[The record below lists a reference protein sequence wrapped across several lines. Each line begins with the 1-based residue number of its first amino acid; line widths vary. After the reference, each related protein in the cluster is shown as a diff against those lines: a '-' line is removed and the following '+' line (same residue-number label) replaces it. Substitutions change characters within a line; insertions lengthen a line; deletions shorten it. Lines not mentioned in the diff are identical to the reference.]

1 MRANDPA
8 SIATEVITSAFECS
22 EGKQP
27 SSATPILR
35 EMERLHRREF
45 EEPEGL
51 RPARFE
57 AALGLIV
64 VTIFASAFA
73 SGAGWIRVIALLCEG
88 GALLFILWTSDVSR
102 RWRLWARIVLIFAVG
117 VAILATVFGSGE
129 TPVISTGLVGAF
141 MAIGAPI
148 AIVRRLAHE
157 KVVNLQVLA
166 GALCLYLLIGLFFT
180 FVYSILNAVDTQ
192 PLFVQQSGEASSAN
206 ITYFS
211 FVTLTTTGYGDY
223 TLRGDGPRMLAI
235 TEALLGQ
242 LYLVSAV
249 ALVVS
254 RFGLERATR
263 RGDPDS
269 AGGT

>member
-1 MRANDPA
+1 
-8 SIATEVITSAFECS
+8 
-22 EGKQP
+22 
-27 SSATPILR
+27 
-35 EMERLHRREF
+35 
-45 EEPEGL
+45 
-51 RPARFE
+51 
-57 AALGLIV
+57 
-64 VTIFASAFA
+64 
-73 SGAGWIRVIALLCEG
+73 
-88 GALLFILWTSDVSR
+88 
-102 RWRLWARIVLIFAVG
+102 
-117 VAILATVFGSGE
+117 
-129 TPVISTGLVGAF
+129 

-148 AIVRRLAHE
+148 AIVRRLSHE

-180 FVYSILNAVDTQ
+180 FVYSIINAVDTQ
-192 PLFVQQSGEASSAN
+192 PLFAQQASASSAN

-211 FVTLTTTGYGDY
+211 FVTLTTTGYGDL

-254 RFGLERATR
+254 RFGLERVTR

-269 AGGT
+269 TGGT

>member
-1 MRANDPA
+1 
-8 SIATEVITSAFECS
+8 
-22 EGKQP
+22 
-27 SSATPILR
+27 
-35 EMERLHRREF
+35 MERLRRREV
-45 EEPEGL
+45 EPRDGL
-51 RPARFE
+51 RPARFG
-57 AALGLIV
+57 AALGFIV
-64 VTIFASAFA
+64 LTIFASSFA
-73 SGAGWIRVIALLCEG
+73 SDAGWIRVIALLCEG
-88 GALLFILWTSDVSR
+88 AALLFILRTSDVHPG
-102 RWRLWARIVLIFAVG
+102 WLLWARIVLIVSVG
-117 VAILATVFGSGE
+117 VAILAITLGSGE

-148 AIVRRLAHE
+148 AIIRRLSHE

-180 FVYSILNAVDTQ
+180 FVYSIIDVAGTQ
-192 PLFVQQSGEASSAN
+192 PLFAQQPTASSAN

-211 FVTLTTTGYGDY
+211 FVTLTTTGYGDL

-254 RFGLERATR
+254 RFGLERTAR
-263 RGDPDS
+263 RRDSDSDPP
-269 AGGT
+269 GGT

>member
-1 MRANDPA
+1 
-8 SIATEVITSAFECS
+8 
-22 EGKQP
+22 
-27 SSATPILR
+27 
-35 EMERLHRREF
+35 MERLRGRESR
-45 EEPEGL
+45 EPEGL

-64 VTIFASAFA
+64 LTIYASAFA
-73 SGAGWIRVIALLCEG
+73 SDAGWIRVISLLCEG

-102 RWRLWARIVLIFAVG
+102 RWLLWARSVVIFAVA
-117 VAILATVFGSGE
+117 VAILATVFGSGK
-129 TPVISTGLVGAF
+129 TPVISTVLVGAF
-141 MAIGAPI
+141 VAIGAPI
-148 AIVRRLAHE
+148 AIVRRLGHE
-157 KVVNLQVLA
+157 KVVTVQVLA

-180 FVYSILNAVDTQ
+180 FVYSIINAVDSQ
-192 PLFVQQSGEASSAN
+192 PLFAQQSGEASSAN

-211 FVTLTTTGYGDY
+211 FVTLTTTGYGDL
-223 TLRGDGPRMLAI
+223 TLRENGTRMLAI

-254 RFGLERATR
+254 RFGLERVSR
-263 RGDPDS
+263 RGDPNS

>member
-1 MRANDPA
+1 
-8 SIATEVITSAFECS
+8 
-22 EGKQP
+22 
-27 SSATPILR
+27 
-35 EMERLHRREF
+35 MERLRRRESR
-45 EEPEGL
+45 EPEGL

-64 VTIFASAFA
+64 LTIYASAFA
-73 SGAGWIRVIALLCEG
+73 SDAGWIRVISLLCEG
-88 GALLFILWTSDVSR
+88 GALLFILWTADVSR
-102 RWRLWARIVLIFAVG
+102 RWRSWARIAVIFAVG
-117 VAILATVFGSGE
+117 VAILATVFGSGK

-148 AIVRRLAHE
+148 AIVRRLGHE
-157 KVVNLQVLA
+157 KVVTVQVLA

-180 FVYSILNAVDTQ
+180 FVYSIINAVDTQ
-192 PLFVQQSGEASSAN
+192 PLFAQQSGEASSAN

-211 FVTLTTTGYGDY
+211 YVTLTTTGYGDL
-223 TLRGDGPRMLAI
+223 TLRGNGPRMLAI

-254 RFGLERATR
+254 RFGLERVGR
-263 RGDPDS
+263 RGDPNS

>member
-1 MRANDPA
+1 
-8 SIATEVITSAFECS
+8 
-22 EGKQP
+22 
-27 SSATPILR
+27 
-35 EMERLHRREF
+35 MERLRRREF
-45 EEPEGL
+45 QEPEGL

-64 VTIFASAFA
+64 LTIFASAFA
-73 SGAGWIRVIALLCEG
+73 SDAGWVRVISLLCEG

-102 RWRLWARIVLIFAVG
+102 RWLLWAQIVLIFAVG
-117 VAILATVFGSGE
+117 VAILATVFGSGK

-148 AIVRRLAHE
+148 AIVRRLALE

-180 FVYSILNAVDTQ
+180 FVYSIINAVDTQ
-192 PLFVQQSGEASSAN
+192 PLFAQQSGEASSAN

-211 FVTLTTTGYGDY
+211 FVTLTTTGYGDL
-223 TLRGDGPRMLAI
+223 TLRGNGPRMLAI

-254 RFGLERATR
+254 RFGLERPTR
-263 RGDPDS
+263 RGDPNS

>member
-1 MRANDPA
+1 
-8 SIATEVITSAFECS
+8 
-22 EGKQP
+22 
-27 SSATPILR
+27 
-35 EMERLHRREF
+35 MERPRRREF
-45 EEPEGL
+45 ERREGL
-51 RPARFE
+51 RPARFG

-64 VTIFASAFA
+64 LTIFASSFA
-73 SGAGWIRVIALLCEG
+73 SDAGWIRVTALLCEG
-88 GALLFILWTSDVSR
+88 AALLFILWTTDVHP
-102 RWRLWARIVLIFAVG
+102 RWLLWARIVVVVSVA
-117 VAILATVFGSGE
+117 VAILATAIGSGD

-148 AIVRRLAHE
+148 AIIRRLADE

-180 FVYSILNAVDTQ
+180 FVYGIINAVDTQ

-211 FVTLTTTGYGDY
+211 FVTLTTTGYGDL
-223 TLRGDGPRMLAI
+223 TLRGDAPRLLAV
-235 TEALLGQ
+235 TEALFGQ

-254 RFGLERATR
+254 RLGMERATR
-263 RGDPDS
+263 RGDSDPAD
-269 AGGT
+269 GT

>member
-1 MRANDPA
+1 
-8 SIATEVITSAFECS
+8 
-22 EGKQP
+22 
-27 SSATPILR
+27 
-35 EMERLHRREF
+35 MERLHRGEI
-45 EEPEGL
+45 EEREGL

-64 VTIFASAFA
+64 LTIFASAFA
-73 SGAGWIRVIALLCEG
+73 SDAGWIRVIALLCEG
-88 GALLFILWTSDVSR
+88 GALLFILWTSDVSH

-117 VAILATVFGSGE
+117 VAILATLFGSGT

-180 FVYSILNAVDTQ
+180 FVYSIINAADTQ
-192 PLFVQQSGEASSAN
+192 PLFVQQASASSAN

-211 FVTLTTTGYGDY
+211 FVTLTTTGYGDL

-254 RFGLERATR
+254 RFGLERVTR

>member
-1 MRANDPA
+1 
-8 SIATEVITSAFECS
+8 
-22 EGKQP
+22 
-27 SSATPILR
+27 
-35 EMERLHRREF
+35 MERLRRRDF
-45 EEPEGL
+45 EDQEGL

-64 VTIFASAFA
+64 LTIFATAFA
-73 SGAGWIRVIALLCEG
+73 SDAGWIRVIALLCEG
-88 GALLFILWTSDVSR
+88 GALLFILWTSDVSP
-102 RWRLWARIVLIFAVG
+102 RWRLWARIVVIVSVG
-117 VAILATVFGSGE
+117 VAILAIVFGSGK
-129 TPVISTGLVGAF
+129 TPAISSGLVGAF
-141 MAIGAPI
+141 MAIGAPM
-148 AIVRRLAHE
+148 AILRRLAHE
-157 KVVNLQVLA
+157 KVVNIQVLA

-180 FVYSILNAVDTQ
+180 FVYGIINATDTQ
-192 PLFVQQSGEASSAN
+192 PLFVQQTGQASSAN

-211 FVTLTTTGYGDY
+211 FVTLTTTGYGDL

-254 RFGLERATR
+254 RFGLERPTR
-263 RGDPDS
+263 RGGSDS